1 VKAAMIK
8 GILLSAVLFSATW
21 LNANDKGKDKNA
33 PAAKVADAGSF
44 GIYMDGKRVGTETF
58 KIEDRG
64 EYSIASAELKIDDGE
79 TKATQTSEMQLLP
92 NGELRSYVWR
102 AIAPTKE
109 EASVEPSDQLL
120 IEHVLPADLKKMDVP
135 HILPLSTVIL
145 DDNFFSHRE
154 LLLWRYVR
162 TSCNQ
167 QLQCGAGKFG
177 VLIPHQHMA
186 ANAVMNLV
194 GRDKVTVNGT
204 VRELSKLTLQT
215 TDPKGMVVMN
225 GPKEAEPGQWQ
236 LWVDERFRVI
246 KMTIA
251 GSTVEIVRD

>member
-1 VKAAMIK
+1 MIK
-8 GILLSAVLFSATW
+8 GILLGAVLFSATW
-21 LNANDKGKDKNA
+21 LNANDKTKDKAA
-33 PAAKVADAGSF
+33 PATKVADAGSF

-64 EYSIASAELKIDDGE
+64 EYSIATAELKIDDGE
-79 TKATQTSEMQLLP
+79 NKATQTSEMQLMP
-92 NGELRSYVWR
+92 NGDLRSYVWR
-102 AIAPTKE
+102 ATAPTKE

-120 IEHVLPADLKKMDVP
+120 VEHVLPADLKKVDVP

-162 TSCNQ
+162 TACNQ
-167 QLQCGAGKFG
+167 QLLCGSGKFG

-186 ANAVMNLV
+186 ANAFMNLV

-215 TDPKGMVVMN
+215 TDPKGMVVVN
-225 GPKEAEPGQWQ
+225 GPRETEPGQWQ
-236 LWVDERFRVI
+236 LWVDEQFRVI
-246 KMTIA
+246 KMTVT

>member
-1 VKAAMIK
+1 MIK
-8 GILLSAVLFSATW
+8 GILLSAVLFYAIW
-21 LNANDKGKDKNA
+21 LNAKDKDKGASATKI
-33 PAAKVADAGSF
+33 ADSGSF
-44 GIYMDGKRVGTETF
+44 GIYLDGKRVGTETF

-79 TKATQTSEMQLLP
+79 TKATQTSEMQLMP

-102 AIAPTKE
+102 AISPAKE
-109 EASVEPSDQLL
+109 EASVEPSDKLL
-120 IEHVLPADLKKMDVP
+120 VEHVIPADLKKVDVP

-167 QLQCGAGKFG
+167 QLVCGPANFG
-177 VLIPHQHMA
+177 VLVPHQHLA
-186 ANAVMNLV
+186 ANAIMQLV

-215 TDPKGMVVMN
+215 TAPKGMVVMN
-225 GPKEAEPGQWQ
+225 GAQEAEPGQWQ

-246 KMTIA
+246 KMTVT

>member
-1 VKAAMIK
+1 MIK
-8 GILLSAVLFSATW
+8 GILLSAALFSATW
-21 LNANDKGKDKNA
+21 LNASDKDKGKDKA
-33 PAAKVADAGSF
+33 PPTARVADAGSF

-64 EYSIASAELKIDDGE
+64 EYSITSAELKIDDGE
-79 TKATQTSEMQLLP
+79 TKATQTSEMQLMP
-92 NGELRSYVWR
+92 NGDLRSYVWR
-102 AIAPTKE
+102 ATAPAKE

-120 IEHVLPADLKKMDVP
+120 IEHVVPADLKKTDVP

-162 TSCNQ
+162 TACNQ
-167 QLQCGAGKFG
+167 QLLCGSGKFG

-194 GRDKVTVNGT
+194 GRDKVTVKGT

-225 GPKEAEPGQWQ
+225 GAREAEPGQWQ
-236 LWVDERFRVI
+236 LWVDEQFRII
-246 KMTIA
+246 KMTVT
-251 GSTVEIVRD
+251 GSTIEIVRD